1 MLHAAS
7 RYHKYQSMNLRQ
19 DVGQLLFVGL
29 AGTELSATERAWL
42 RLIRPSGTV
51 LFRRNIEEAAQ
62 THALLDS
69 VANLVGE
76 GPLFHALDLEGG
88 LVDRLRD
95 LIAPM
100 PAPAAVAAA
109 GNRRL
114 ARRHGYLIGSELRLL
129 GFNVAFAPVLDLR
142 TAASAEVMRTRV
154 ASDDPKSVI
163 AYAEAFLTGLS
174 KAGALGCGKHFP
186 GLGGG
191 ALDSHHATPSIDRTW
206 KQLWEEDLLPFRKLH
221 RALPFIMVSHA
232 SYPQAYSKP
241 DTKPLP
247 ASISPFWIDR
257 TLKHKLAFRGL
268 IISDD
273 MEMGG
278 ILHHA
283 PMEEAAV
290 AAIAAGAHL
299 IEICKDPALVLIAYE
314 AILSEAERSRS
325 FRSIVETSAATVRS
339 HRHKLLR
346 HAGTV
351 PPPTAD
357 DVAAM
362 RKSVL
367 VFADE
372 VATKTQ
378 QAIA

>member
-1 MLHAAS
+1 MS
-7 RYHKYQSMNLRQ
+7 LRH
-19 DVGQLLFVGL
+19 DVGQLLLIGL
-29 AGTELSATERAWL
+29 AGTELDSTERAWL
-42 RLIRPSGTV
+42 RLIRPAGTV

-62 THALLDS
+62 VHTLLAS
-69 VANLVGE
+69 VADTVGD
-76 GPLFHALDLEGG
+76 GPLFHAVDVEGG

-100 PAPAAVAAA
+100 PAPAAVAATA
-109 GNRRL
+109 SRKLFRQ
-114 ARRHGYLIGSELRLL
+114 HGYLIGTELRLL
-129 GFNVAFAPVLDLR
+129 GFNIAFAPVLDLR
-142 TAASAEVMRTRV
+142 TDASAPVMRTRV
-154 ASDDPKSVI
+154 VSEDPKAVT

-191 ALDSHHATPSIDRTW
+191 ALDSHHATPAIDRTW
-206 KQLWEEDLLPFRKLH
+206 KQLWEEDMLPFRKLH

-232 SYPQAYSKP
+232 TYPHAYSKP
-241 DTKPLP
+241 DTRALP
-247 ASISPFWIDR
+247 ASISHFWIDR
-257 TLKHKLAFRGL
+257 TLRHKLAFRGL
-268 IISDD
+268 IVSDD

-290 AAIAAGAHL
+290 AAIAAGTHL
-299 IEICKDPALVLIAYE
+299 IEICKDPALVLTAYE
-314 AILSEAERSRS
+314 AILSEAERSRT
-325 FRSIVETSAATVRS
+325 FRATVEQSADTVRT

-346 HAGTV
+346 HAALAS
-351 PPPTAD
+351 PANASD
-357 DVAAM
+357 LAAI

-367 VFADE
+367 AFTDDVNAK
-372 VATKTQ
+372 AP

>member
-1 MLHAAS
+1 MS
-7 RYHKYQSMNLRQ
+7 LRQ

-29 AGTELSATERAWL
+29 AGTELGATERAWL

-51 LFRRNIEEAAQ
+51 LFRRNIEEPAQ
-62 THALLDS
+62 VHALLDS
-69 VANLVGE
+69 VADVVGD
-76 GPLFHALDLEGG
+76 GPLFHAVDVEGG

-100 PAPAAVAAA
+100 PSPATVAGT
-109 GNRRL
+109 GNKRL
-114 ARRHGYLIGSELRLL
+114 FRQHGYLIGAELHLL
-129 GFNVAFAPVLDLR
+129 GFNLAFAPVLDLR
-142 TAASAEVMRTRV
+142 TALSSDVMRSRV
-154 ASDDPKSVI
+154 VSEDPKAVI

-191 ALDSHHATPSIDRTW
+191 ALDSHHAMPAIDRTW

-232 SYPQAYSKP
+232 TYPQAYSKP

-247 ASISPFWIDR
+247 ASISPFWIER

-268 IISDD
+268 VISDD

-283 PMEEAAV
+283 PMDEAAV

-299 IEICKDPALVLIAYE
+299 MEICKDPALVLTAYE
-314 AILSEAERSRS
+314 AILSEAERSHS
-325 FRSIVETSAATVRS
+325 FRTTVEESAATVRA

-346 HAGTV
+346 HAGPV
-351 PPPTAD
+351 SPPNTAA
-357 DVAAM
+357 VAAM

-367 VFADE
+367 AFADQ
-372 VATKTQ
+372 VAAKTG
-378 QAIA
+378 QALA

>member
-1 MLHAAS
+1 MS
-7 RYHKYQSMNLRQ
+7 LRQ
-19 DVGQLLFVGL
+19 DVGQLLFVAI
-29 AGTELSATERAWL
+29 AGTELSASECAWL

-69 VANLVGE
+69 IANVIGD
-76 GPLFHALDLEGG
+76 GPIFHAVDVEGG

-100 PAPAAVAAA
+100 PAPAAVANA
-109 GNRRL
+109 GSRKL
-114 ARRHGYLIGSELRLL
+114 ARQHGFLIGSELRLL

-142 TAASAEVMRTRV
+142 TAASVEVMRTRV
-154 ASDDPKSVI
+154 ASSDPKAVI

-186 GLGGG
+186 GLGSG
-191 ALDSHHATPSIDRTW
+191 ALDSHRATPVIERTW

-232 SYPQAYSKP
+232 SYPEAFTKP
-241 DTKPLP
+241 DAQPLP

-257 TLKHKLAFRGL
+257 ALKHKVGFRGL
-268 IISDD
+268 VISDD

-278 ILHHA
+278 ILSHA

-299 IEICKDPALVLIAYE
+299 IEICKDPALIFTAYE
-314 AILSEAERSRS
+314 ALLSEAERSRS
-325 FRSIVETSAATVRS
+325 FRSIVENSAATVRS

-346 HAGTV
+346 HAGAV
-351 PPPTAD
+351 PAPDPAD
-357 DVAAM
+357 LAAM
-362 RKSVL
+362 RESVL
-367 VFADE
+367 AFTDE
-372 VATKTQ
+372 VAAKTG

>member
-1 MLHAAS
+1 
-7 RYHKYQSMNLRQ
+7 MNLRH
-19 DVGQLLFVGL
+19 DVGQLLLVGL
-29 AGTELSATERAWL
+29 SGAALDATERAWL

-51 LFRRNIEEAAQ
+51 LFRRNIEEAGQ
-62 THALLDS
+62 IHTLLES
-69 VANLVGE
+69 VANIVNE
-76 GPLFHALDLEGG
+76 GPLFHAVDVEGG

-100 PAPAAVAAA
+100 PSPAAVAAA
-109 GNRRL
+109 GSRSL
-114 ARRHGYLIGSELRLL
+114 ARRHGHLIGSELRLL
-129 GFNVAFAPVLDLR
+129 GFNIAFAPVLDLR

-154 ASDDPKSVI
+154 ASDDPKAVI

-191 ALDSHHATPSIDRTW
+191 ALDSHQATPSIDRTW

-232 SYPQAYSKP
+232 EYPEAFSKP
-241 DTKPLP
+241 DPQPLP

-257 TLKHKLAFRGL
+257 MLRRKIGFRGL
-268 IISDD
+268 IVSDD

-278 ILHHA
+278 ILHHT

-290 AAIAAGAHL
+290 AAIAAGCHL
-299 IEICKDPALVLIAYE
+299 IEICKDPALVLTAYE
-314 AILSEAERSRS
+314 ALLAEAERSRS
-325 FRSIVETSAATVRS
+325 FLNIVEQSAATVRS

-346 HAGTV
+346 HAGLN
-351 PPPTAD
+351 PPPSEAETT
-357 DVAAM
+357 AM
-362 RKSVL
+362 R
-367 VFADE
+367 A
-372 VATKTQ
+372 
-378 QAIA
+378 AILEFTSQVEARTPGTAA

>member
-1 MLHAAS
+1 MS
-7 RYHKYQSMNLRQ
+7 LRQ

-29 AGTELSATERAWL
+29 AGTELGATERAWL

-51 LFRRNIEEAAQ
+51 LFRRNIEDAAQ
-62 THALLDS
+62 VHALLDS
-69 VANLVGE
+69 VADVVGD
-76 GPLFHALDLEGG
+76 GPLFHAVDVEGG

-100 PAPAAVAAA
+100 PAPATVAAT
-109 GNRRL
+109 GHKKLFRQ
-114 ARRHGYLIGSELRLL
+114 HGYLIGAELRLL

-142 TAASAEVMRTRV
+142 TAASSDVMRTRV
-154 ASDDPKSVI
+154 VSEDPKTVI

-191 ALDSHHATPSIDRTW
+191 ALDSHHATPAIDRSW

-232 SYPQAYSKP
+232 TYPQAYSKP
-241 DTKPLP
+241 DAKPLP
-247 ASISPFWIDR
+247 ASISPFWINR

-268 IISDD
+268 VISDD

-290 AAIAAGAHL
+290 AAVAAGTHL
-299 IEICKDPALVLIAYE
+299 IEICKDPALVLTAYE
-314 AILSEAERSRS
+314 AILSEAERSRT
-325 FRSIVETSAATVRS
+325 FRSIVEESAATIRAHRS
-339 HRHKLLR
+339 KLLR
-346 HAGTV
+346 HAGPAS
-351 PPPTAD
+351 PPDTSA
-357 DVAAM
+357 VAAM

-367 VFADE
+367 AFADQ
-372 VATKTQ
+372 VAAKTE
-378 QAIA
+378 QALA

>member
-1 MLHAAS
+1 MS
-7 RYHKYQSMNLRQ
+7 LRQ

-29 AGTELSATERAWL
+29 AGTELGATERAWL

-51 LFRRNIEEAAQ
+51 LFRRNIEEPAQ
-62 THALLDS
+62 VHALLDS
-69 VANLVGE
+69 VADVVGD
-76 GPLFHALDLEGG
+76 GPLFHAVDVEGG

-100 PAPAAVAAA
+100 PSPATVAGT
-109 GNRRL
+109 GNKRL
-114 ARRHGYLIGSELRLL
+114 FRQHGYLIGAELHLL
-129 GFNVAFAPVLDLR
+129 GFNLAFAPVLDLR
-142 TAASAEVMRTRV
+142 TALSSDVMRSRV
-154 ASDDPKSVI
+154 VSEDPKAVV

-191 ALDSHHATPSIDRTW
+191 ALDSHHATPAIDRTW

-232 SYPQAYSKP
+232 TYPQAYSKP

-247 ASISPFWIDR
+247 ASISPFWIER

-268 IISDD
+268 VISDD

-283 PMEEAAV
+283 PMDEAAV

-299 IEICKDPALVLIAYE
+299 IEICKDPALVLTAYE

-325 FRSIVETSAATVRS
+325 FRTTVEESAATVRA

-346 HAGTV
+346 HAGPV
-351 PPPTAD
+351 SPPDTAA
-357 DVAAM
+357 VAAM

-367 VFADE
+367 VFADQ
-372 VATKTQ
+372 VAAKTG
-378 QAIA
+378 QALA

>member
-1 MLHAAS
+1 
-7 RYHKYQSMNLRQ
+7 MNLRQ
-19 DVGQLLFVGL
+19 DVGQLFLVGL
-29 AGTELSATERAWL
+29 AGTELDATERAWL
-42 RLIRPSGTV
+42 RLIKPAGTV

-62 THALLDS
+62 IHALLENIAD
-69 VANLVGE
+69 LVSD
-76 GPLFHALDLEGG
+76 GPIFHAVDVEGG

-100 PAPAAVAAA
+100 PAPAAIAATRS
-109 GNRRL
+109 RRL
-114 ARRHGYLIGSELRLL
+114 CREHGYLIGSELRLL

-142 TAASAEVMRTRV
+142 TAASADVMRTRV
-154 ASDDPKSVI
+154 VSDDPKHVI

-191 ALDSHHATPSIDRTW
+191 ALDSHHTTPVIDRSW
-206 KQLWEEDLLPFRKLH
+206 KQLWGEDMLPFRKLH

-232 SYPQAYSKP
+232 SYPQAFSKP
-241 DTKPLP
+241 DSMAIP

-257 TLKHKLAFRGL
+257 TLKHKIGFRGL
-268 IISDD
+268 VVSDD

-283 PMEEAAV
+283 SMEEAAV
-290 AAIAAGAHL
+290 AAITAGTHL
-299 IEICKDPALVLIAYE
+299 IEICKDPALVLAAYE

-325 FRSIVETSAATVRS
+325 FRSIVEQSAATVRT

-346 HAGTV
+346 HTELLPV
-351 PPPTAD
+351 PNAKTI
-357 DVAAM
+357 AAM
-362 RKSVL
+362 RDAVL
-367 VFADE
+367 GFADDI
-372 VATKTQ
+372 AAKTSQ
-378 QAIA
+378 ETA

>member
-1 MLHAAS
+1 MS
-7 RYHKYQSMNLRQ
+7 LRQ
-19 DVGQLLFVGL
+19 DVGQLLFVGI
-29 AGTELSATERAWL
+29 AGTELTAAERAWL

-51 LFRRNIEEAAQ
+51 LFRRNIEEATQ

-69 VANLVGE
+69 IANVVDD
-76 GPLFHALDLEGG
+76 GPLFHAVDVEGG

-109 GNRRL
+109 GNKKLSRQ
-114 ARRHGYLIGSELRLL
+114 HGYLIGSELRLL

-154 ASDDPKSVI
+154 VSPDPKGVI
-163 AYAEAFLTGLS
+163 AYAEAFVTGLN

-191 ALDSHHATPSIDRTW
+191 ALDSHHATPVIDRTW

-232 SYPQAYSKP
+232 SYPEAYNKP
-241 DTKPLP
+241 DRQPLP

-257 TLKHKLAFRGL
+257 ALKRKLGFRGL
-268 IISDD
+268 VISDD

-283 PMEEAAV
+283 SMEEAAV

-299 IEICKDPALVLIAYE
+299 IEICKDPALILAAYE
-314 AILSEAERSRS
+314 ALLAETERSRS
-325 FRSIVETSAATVRS
+325 FRGIVEESAAIVRS
-339 HRHKLLR
+339 YRHKLLR
-346 HAGTV
+346 HAGHV
-351 PPPTAD
+351 PPPRAD
-357 DVAAM
+357 DITAM
-362 RKSVL
+362 RASVL
-367 VFADE
+367 AFAE
-372 VATKTQ
+372 Q
-378 QAIA
+378 IAAKEQVIA

>member
-1 MLHAAS
+1 MS
-7 RYHKYQSMNLRQ
+7 LRQ
-19 DVGQLLFVGL
+19 DVGQLLLIGL
-29 AGTELSATERAWL
+29 AGTELDATERAWL
-42 RLIRPSGTV
+42 RLIRPAGTV

-62 THALLDS
+62 VHTLLASVADS
-69 VANLVGE
+69 VGD
-76 GPLFHALDLEGG
+76 GPLFHAVDVEGG

-100 PAPAAVAAA
+100 PAPAAVATS
-109 GNRRL
+109 GSRKFFRQ
-114 ARRHGYLIGSELRLL
+114 HGYLIGSELHLL
-129 GFNVAFAPVLDLR
+129 GFNIAFAPVLDLR
-142 TAASAEVMRTRV
+142 TDASAPVMRTRV
-154 ASDDPKSVI
+154 VSDDPKAVT

-191 ALDSHHATPSIDRTW
+191 ALDSHHATPAIDRTW
-206 KQLWEEDLLPFRKLH
+206 KQLWEEDMLPFRKLH

-232 SYPQAYSKP
+232 TYPHAYNKP

-257 TLKHKLAFRGL
+257 TLRHKLGFRGL
-268 IISDD
+268 IVSDD

-283 PMEEAAV
+283 PMEEVAV
-290 AAIAAGAHL
+290 AAIAAGTHL
-299 IEICKDPALVLIAYE
+299 IEICKDPALVLTAYE
-314 AILSEAERSRS
+314 AVLSEAERSRT
-325 FRSIVETSAATVRS
+325 FRAIVEQSAETVRT

-346 HAGTV
+346 HAALSS
-351 PPPTAD
+351 PPNASEL
-357 DVAAM
+357 AAM
-362 RKSVL
+362 RERVL
-367 VFADE
+367 AFTADLN
-372 VATKTQ
+372 AKAP

>member
-1 MLHAAS
+1 MS
-7 RYHKYQSMNLRQ
+7 LRQ

-29 AGTELSATERAWL
+29 AGTELGATERAWL

-51 LFRRNIEEAAQ
+51 LFRRNIEEPAQ
-62 THALLDS
+62 VHALLDS
-69 VANLVGE
+69 VADVVGD
-76 GPLFHALDLEGG
+76 GPLFHAVDVEGG

-100 PAPAAVAAA
+100 PSPATVAGT
-109 GNRRL
+109 GNKRL
-114 ARRHGYLIGSELRLL
+114 FRQHGYLIGAELHLL
-129 GFNVAFAPVLDLR
+129 GFNLAFAPVLDLR
-142 TAASAEVMRTRV
+142 TALSSDVMRSRV
-154 ASDDPKSVI
+154 VSEDPKAVI

-191 ALDSHHATPSIDRTW
+191 ALDSHHATPAIDRTW

-232 SYPQAYSKP
+232 TYPQAYSKP

-247 ASISPFWIDR
+247 ASISPFWIER

-268 IISDD
+268 VISDD

-283 PMEEAAV
+283 PMDEAAV

-299 IEICKDPALVLIAYE
+299 IEICKDPALVLTAYE
-314 AILSEAERSRS
+314 AILSEAERSHS
-325 FRSIVETSAATVRS
+325 FRTTVEESAATVRA

-346 HAGTV
+346 HAGPV
-351 PPPTAD
+351 SPPNTAA
-357 DVAAM
+357 VAAM

-367 VFADE
+367 AFADQ
-372 VATKTQ
+372 VAAKTG
-378 QAIA
+378 QALA